1 MVSERARELLKSST
15 VWDNHTCMPLRPED
29 ESFLPQLARH
39 RAAGAHA
46 VTINVGFDAVP
57 WQTAPAM
64 LATIRGWVSERPQ
77 DYLLVETADEIEAAR
92 SSGRLAV
99 LFDIEGGSALNG
111 ELGAVRRYY
120 DLGVRWML
128 IAYNRN
134 NALGGGCQDDDQGLT
149 QFGRAVIA
157 EMERVGMVVC
167 CSHTGLRTAMEVM
180 ERSNNPVIF
189 SHSNAAAIHQHKR
202 NIPDDAIRACA
213 RTGGVVGIN
222 GIGIFLGPNGSSTGA
237 FVDHVQHVADLVG
250 PQHVGLSLDY
260 VFDTKELEEYLAA
273 NRHIFPAS
281 EGYISTISMVE
292 PERIPAIVDELLKRG
307 FDEEAI
313 RGILGGNWMRI
324 ARSVWKRPQGP
335 TMA

>member
-1 MVSERARELLKSST
+1 MVSERAARLLQTSI

-46 VTINVGFDAVP
+46 VTVNVCFDAVP
-57 WQTAPAM
+57 WQTAPEM
-64 LATIRGWVSERPQ
+64 LAAIRRWVSERPQ

-99 LFDIEGGSALNG
+99 LFDIEGGTALNG
-111 ELGAVRRYY
+111 KLDAVKRYY

-134 NALGGGCQDDDQGLT
+134 NALGGGCQDDDRGLT
-149 QFGRAVIA
+149 DFGRSVIA

-180 ERSNNPVIF
+180 ERSTNPVIF
-189 SHSNAAAIHQHKR
+189 SHSNAVAIHKHKR

-222 GIGIFLGPNGSSTGA
+222 GIGIFLGPDGSSTRT

-260 VFDTKELEEYLAA
+260 VFDTRELEEYLAA

-281 EGYISTISMVE
+281 EGYTSTISMVE
-292 PERIPAIVDELLKRG
+292 PERIPAVVEELLNRG
-307 FDEEAI
+307 FDEDTI

-324 ARSVWKRPQGP
+324 ARTVWKRPEVP

>member
-1 MVSERARELLKSST
+1 
-15 VWDNHTCMPLRPED
+15 LRPED
-29 ESFLPQLARH
+29 ESFLSQLARH

-46 VTINVGFDAVP
+46 VTVNVCFDAVP

-64 LATIRGWVSERPQ
+64 LATIRRWVSERPQ
-77 DYLLVETADEIEAAR
+77 EYLLAETADDIEAAR
-92 SSGRLAV
+92 TSARLAV
-99 LFDIEGGSALNG
+99 LFDIEGGTALNG
-111 ELGAVRRYY
+111 ELSAVQRYF

-180 ERSNNPVIF
+180 ECSNNPVIF
-189 SHSNAAAIHQHKR
+189 SHSNSAAIHQHKR
-202 NIPDDAIRACA
+202 NIPDNAIRACA

-222 GIGIFLGPNGSSTGA
+222 GIGIFLGTDGSSTQT

-273 NRHIFPAS
+273 NRHIFPES
-281 EGYISTISMVE
+281 EGYTSTISMVE
-292 PERIPAIVDELLKRG
+292 PERIPTIVEELLKRG

>member
-1 MVSERARELLKSST
+1 MQILQSST
-15 VWDNHTCMPLRPED
+15 VWDNHACMPLRPDD

-39 RAAGAHA
+39 RTAGAHA
-46 VTINVGFDAVP
+46 VTVNVCFDAVP

-64 LATIRGWVSERPQ
+64 LATLRRWVSEHPE
-77 DYLLVETADEIEAAR
+77 DYLLAETVDDIEIAR
-92 SSGRLAV
+92 QTGRLGV
-99 LFDIEGGSALNG
+99 LFDIEGGTALNG
-111 ELGAVRRYY
+111 EIDAVRRYY

-134 NALGGGCQDDDQGLT
+134 NALGGGCQDDDSGLT
-149 QFGRAVIA
+149 DFGRAVIA

-180 ERSNNPVIF
+180 EQSSNPVIF
-189 SHSNAAAIHQHKR
+189 SHSNAAAVHQHKR

-213 RTGGVVGIN
+213 RTGGVIGIN
-222 GIGIFLGPNGSSTGA
+222 GIGIFLGKGGSYTGA
-237 FVDHVQHVADLVG
+237 FVDHVEHVADLVG

-273 NRHIFPAS
+273 NRHIFPES
-281 EGYISTISMVE
+281 EGYTSAISMVE

-307 FDEEAI
+307 FNKEAI
-313 RGILGGNWMRI
+313 GGILGGNWLRI
-324 ARSVWKRPQGP
+324 ARQVWKRPG
-335 TMA
+335 TASTA